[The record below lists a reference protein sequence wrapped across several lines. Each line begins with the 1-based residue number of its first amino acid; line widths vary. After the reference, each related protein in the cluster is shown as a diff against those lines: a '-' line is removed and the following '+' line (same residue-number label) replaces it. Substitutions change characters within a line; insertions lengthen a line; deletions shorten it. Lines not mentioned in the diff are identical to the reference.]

1 VSRIGK
7 QPIPVPAG
15 VEVTIEGTDVTVK
28 GPKGTLSQSFDPD
41 MQITLEDGAV
51 FVRRPTDG
59 RRHRSLHGL
68 TRTLI
73 FNMVVGVSEGF
84 RKDMEIVGVGYRA
97 VLKGTDLDLSLG
109 LSHPMVV
116 RRRRASRSRCR
127 HDEDL
132 GHRHRQAAGRPGGG
146 RDPLDPPAGAV
157 QGQGYPLCGRVR
169 PSQGRQGR
177 QVVTG
182 RVCRR
187 ARREGV
193 KTGHG

>member
-15 VEVTIEGTDVTVK
+15 VDVTIEGSTVTTK

-41 MQITLEDGAV
+41 MQITLEEGAIH
-51 FVRRPTDG
+51 VRRPSDE

-73 FNMVVGVSEGF
+73 SNMVVGVSEGF

-97 VLKGTDLDLSLG
+97 VLQGADLDLSLG

-116 RRRRASRSRCR
+116 KAPEGITFEVPAPNRISVIGIDKQRVGQIASEIRGIRPPEPYKGKGIRYAGEHVRRKV
-127 HDEDL
+127 
-132 GHRHRQAAGRPGGG
+132 GKAA
-146 RDPLDPPAGAV
+146 
-157 QGQGYPLCGRVR
+157 
-169 PSQGRQGR
+169 
-177 QVVTG
+177 
-182 RVCRR
+182 
-187 ARREGV
+187 
-193 KTGHG
+193 K